1 MIKNLLIGMFG
12 MGLCA
17 LGCWIA
23 GKYGKGNVRNGY
35 IQSNWSKMSYFQFE
49 ISLILEAIGVAI
61 SYIGIKDY
69 IKSVRM
75 VHRKRH
81 PYDGFMGILFEIGCV
96 AFLVSFLF
104 IQTGYIF
111 MALVYKHLYE
121 TSLMGADIIST
132 VEGSFNYSAI
142 PLFAFL
148 AISVGATS
156 LAYMYFVLTGGFKV
170 SKICI
175 LFNPLLFLGIGEIL
189 KLTKQFY
196 LVDAASGFIPLG
208 FLLMMSVGSVHIS
221 SMPVKKA
228 GASRNRDRDTDR
240 GLDRDLDRN
249 LDRNFDR
256 NRMRN
261 RERDR
266 IRNPRNYGNG
276 FDDGDSLY

>member
-23 GKYGKGNVRNGY
+23 GRYGKGNVRNGY
-35 IQSNWSKMSYFQFE
+35 IQSNWNKMPYLQFE
-49 ISLILEAIGVAI
+49 IALILEAVGVAI
-61 SYIGIKDY
+61 SYVGIKDY

-75 VHRKRH
+75 VHRKRN

-121 TSLMGADIIST
+121 SSLIGADIIST
-132 VEGSFNYSAI
+132 VEGSFNYIAI
-142 PLFAFL
+142 PLFALL

-156 LAYMYFVLTGGFKV
+156 LAYIYFVLTGGFKV

-175 LFNPLLFLGIGEIL
+175 LFNPLVFLGIGEIL

-196 LVDAASGFIPLG
+196 LVDAAAGFIPLG
-208 FLLMMSVGSVHIS
+208 FLLMMCVGTVHIS

-228 GASRNRDRDTDR
+228 SEVRNRELERNRDRD
-240 GLDRDLDRN
+240 RDDYSR
-249 LDRNFDR
+249 DY
-256 NRMRN
+256 NR
-261 RERDR
+261 
-266 IRNPRNYGNG
+266 RNPRY
-276 FDDGDSLY
+276 

>member
-35 IQSNWSKMSYFQFE
+35 IQSNWSKMGYLQFE
-49 ISLILEAIGVAI
+49 ISLILESIGVAI

-132 VEGSFNYSAI
+132 VEGSFNYIAI

-148 AISVGATS
+148 AISVGASS

-175 LFNPLLFLGIGEIL
+175 LFNPLVFLGIGEVL

-228 GASRNRDRDTDR
+228 SAARNRNSERTTNRDRNISR
-240 GLDRDLDRN
+240 DRDLSRDY
-249 LDRNFDR
+249 
-256 NRMRN
+256 NRDFN
-261 RERDR
+261 RDR
-266 IRNPRNYGNG
+266 IRNSRNFRNG
-276 FDDGDSLY
+276 FDEEDSLY